1 LQPIPSTRALSPEP
15 YTLYGMGKLSTP
27 FLEITERK
35 EEGLPSKLA
44 DGPLFVVG
52 IWRSGT
58 SLFYALLNQHPQ
70 VALMYEDDLFFLR
83 SMFWGPRKTRNWLAK
98 WDYFNG
104 AIIRHKIDRSHI
116 PENISDLKTA
126 SEAVQIEYARQKKGA
141 TIWGCKSPT
150 YFDLLCRLANTF
162 PNAKFVIIWRDLRDI
177 CRSIAKAAEG
187 PSFFRRKGITL
198 RAILGYRRMK
208 LMCDRLLR
216 DGVPVYQ
223 IHYEDLI
230 RDPTAVMKGVSEF
243 LQIPFDES
251 MTSLEGADRSA
262 IDEGGHHSL
271 VKGDRILTQ
280 PQNSNTLSPA
290 LKAKIDRYIHLWREQ
305 EGGSWP
311 VYPESLD
318 SVPSKPSIWE
328 IVSDQIA
335 YRVLWLWYYIIPA
348 AYSCVPISVWQR
360 YRKLAKRSFSWQT
373 KSESSDS

>member
-1 LQPIPSTRALSPEP
+1 ME
-15 YTLYGMGKLSTP
+15 KLSTP
-27 FLEITERK
+27 SVEIAERK
-35 EEGLPSKLA
+35 ADGSPSELA

-83 SMFWGPRKTRNWLAK
+83 SMFWVPRKTRSWLAR
-98 WDYFNG
+98 WDFFNG
-104 AIIRHKIDRSHI
+104 AITRHKIDRRHI

-126 SEAVQIEYARQKKGA
+126 SEVVQIEYARQKKGA

-150 YFDLLCRLANTF
+150 YFDLLSRLADIF

-177 CRSIAKAAEG
+177 CRSIAKAAEE

-208 LMCDRLLR
+208 VMSDRLLR

-243 LQIPFDES
+243 LQIPFDQT

-262 IDEGGHHSL
+262 IGEGDHHSM
-271 VKGDRILTQ
+271 VKSNRILGLR
-280 PQNSNTLSPA
+280 QNPNTLSPA
-290 LKAKIDRYIHLWREQ
+290 LNAKIERYIHLWRQQ
-305 EGGSWP
+305 EGGTWP
-311 VYPESLD
+311 VYPESLH
-318 SVPSKPSIWE
+318 SVPSKPSVWE
-328 IVSDQIA
+328 RVSDQFA

-348 AYSCVPISVWQR
+348 AYSCVPISVWES
-360 YRKLAKRSFSWQT
+360 YRKLVKRSFSWQ
-373 KSESSDS
+373 KKALSPDS